1 MEPKLAQLA
10 AELPRIRLVQQHPAL
25 GQQVNVES
33 SRLFVILIKRVEPVV
48 DLWFEFYLSSI
59 HNTDVIRCASAA
71 QHTRLL
77 RAPAAFQGTG
87 QQLSPAQERRSSRL
101 PGGSRLRGAGDGGN
115 AYPSVSHYRGESL
128 YHRRLRRPV
137 RSRTRRR
144 RPVATQAKVRR
155 YGNSSR
161 RTGDR
166 LPRRPGGDREQ

>member
-48 DLWFEFYLSSI
+48 DLWFEFYLSPI

-77 RAPAAFQGTG
+77 
-87 QQLSPAQERRSSRL
+87 L
-101 PGGSRLRGAGDGGN
+101 
-115 AYPSVSHYRGESL
+115 
-128 YHRRLRRPV
+128 
-137 RSRTRRR
+137 
-144 RPVATQAKVRR
+144 
-155 YGNSSR
+155 
-161 RTGDR
+161 
-166 LPRRPGGDREQ
+166 